1 MDELKLERDGFEVEV
16 QMAETAVY
24 DQYTEKVKTAV
35 ITTLQQQSIAPPAA
49 ATVVLTDDATVRQ
62 LNRDYRATDAP
73 TDVLSFPAGDSMP
86 GMEALYLGDI
96 IISVPFAV
104 QQAVASGHSPIAE
117 LQLLAVHGTLHLLGH
132 DHVDEDEKER
142 MWAVQTAVLTTLH
155 LPHINPTESA
165 H

>member
-1 MDELKLERDGFEVEV
+1 MNKPTSIFEIDV
-16 QMAETAVY
+16 QTETAVY

-35 ITTLQQQSIAPPAA
+35 ITTLQQQTIAPPAA
-49 ATVVLTDDATVRQ
+49 VTVVLTDDATVRQ

-73 TDVLSFPAGDSMP
+73 TDVLSFPAGDAMP
-86 GMEALYLGDI
+86 GMEMLYLGDI
-96 IISVPFAV
+96 IISVPFAL
-104 QQAVASGHSPIAE
+104 QQAVNSGHQTIAE

-132 DHVDEDEKER
+132 DHGDADEKER
-142 MWAVQTAVLTTLH
+142 MWAAQTAVLTTLN

>member
-35 ITTLQQQSIAPPAA
+35 ITTLHQQSIAPPAA